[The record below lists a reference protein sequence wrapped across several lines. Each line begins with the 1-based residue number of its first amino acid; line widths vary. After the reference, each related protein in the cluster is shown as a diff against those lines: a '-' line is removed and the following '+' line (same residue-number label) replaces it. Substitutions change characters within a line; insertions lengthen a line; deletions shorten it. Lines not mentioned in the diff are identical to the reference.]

1 MRNLTTKNI
10 NLKSVAERR
19 PYFLN
24 FVWFTLI
31 GIPHLEFIVNQL
43 IRLLNYLLM
52 PAVKQTD

>member
-1 MRNLTTKNI
+1 MRSQKT
-10 NLKSVAERR
+10 NLKLKSDAERH

-24 FVWFTLI
+24 FVFVTLI
-31 GIPHLEFIVNQL
+31 EIPHLEFIVNQL